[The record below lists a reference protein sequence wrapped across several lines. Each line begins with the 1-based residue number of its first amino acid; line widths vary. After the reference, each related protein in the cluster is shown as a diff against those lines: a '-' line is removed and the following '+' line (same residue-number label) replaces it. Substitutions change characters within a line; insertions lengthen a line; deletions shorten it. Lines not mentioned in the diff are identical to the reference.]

1 MANKKYRLRLTEHP
15 GEVDSNVIIDIVTNS
30 EPIASVWSK
39 KLCYTWEDSDGN
51 ACMPDDDGNTEFL
64 DDSHE
69 DVIYLLEFMVLDAD
83 EDTGD
88 IIIIDVEEDMPE
100 FEYGA
105 FKITIL
111 LADVEEDTE

>member
-1 MANKKYRLRLTEHP
+1 MKKYRLILTENP
-15 GEVDSNVIIDIVTNS
+15 GEVDSTVLIDIVTNS

-39 KLCYTWEDSDGN
+39 KLCYIWEDSDGN
-51 ACMPDDDGNTEFL
+51 ACMPNEDGSTEFL

-69 DVIYLLEFMVLDAD
+69 DVCYLLDFMVLDAD

-88 IIIIDVEEDMPE
+88 VIVIDIEEDMPK
-100 FEYGA
+100 FEYCA